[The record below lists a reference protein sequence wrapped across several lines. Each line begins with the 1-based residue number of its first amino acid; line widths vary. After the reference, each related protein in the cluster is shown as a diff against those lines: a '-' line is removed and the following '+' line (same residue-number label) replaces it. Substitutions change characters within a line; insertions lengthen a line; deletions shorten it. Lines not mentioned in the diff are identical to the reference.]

1 MIKTYVGPM
10 FAGKSSSII
19 NTYNK
24 IWNKNNV
31 LVFKPKI
38 DTRDTA
44 LIKSRDYQEGI
55 KATCIENIKDIKK
68 YIKPNTKTIFIDEAQ
83 FLKGNHK
90 YLNELSI
97 LKHIDIYILVD

>member
-1 MIKTYVGPM
+1 M

-38 DTRDTA
+38 DTRDTT
-44 LIKSRDYQEGI
+44 LIKSRDYQEVI
-55 KATCIENIKDIKK
+55 KAVCFKCNKPASYTYYEYVLNGITIGNDKYYPLCECCLEKK
-68 YIKPNTKTIFIDEAQ
+68 
-83 FLKGNHK
+83 
-90 YLNELSI
+90 
-97 LKHIDIYILVD
+97 